1 MMTTFT
7 ERRKSIVDSLSR
19 FYKMTTE
26 DAVELLNRYVSGRLM
41 GIHENELGTELEA
54 YASARNYSWNN
65 FRKMALDKLLIRI
78 TSVPELKTVEQA
90 EEELKGEAIR
100 NSGQHYD
107 IDDRSSFLKRVSK
120 SDKKML

>member
-1 MMTTFT
+1 MMSLT
-7 ERRKSIVDSLSR
+7 ERRKSVVDSLSR

-41 GIHENELGTELEA
+41 GIPENELGTELQV
-54 YASARNYSWNN
+54 YARARNYSWDDI
-65 FRKMALDKLLIRI
+65 RKTALDKLLIRI

-100 NSGQHYD
+100 NSGRPYD
-107 IDDRSSFLKRVSK
+107 IDDEPRFLKRVSK
-120 SDKKML
+120 GDKEML